1 MIARAFK
8 ILGDGDNFI
17 FRSATSDQFINA
29 QGGDDDITLSGNTND
44 TVLGGSGKDFIDG
57 GAGSDTLS
65 GGSGNDTIF
74 GGAGADHIS
83 GGSGD
88 DILNGDND
96 AVPSTQHGADTIF
109 GGSGS
114 DTIYGGGKADILT
127 GGSSADTFSLQG
139 WLRERKREPRRRGG
153 STSPTSRRVTTST
166 FRSWMPM
173 ATPPMATARS
183 PCRPQRT
190 PMPERS
196 GSRATTT
203 VSVFFNINGGAA
215 DIGDRR
221 GQQLPPRRPQ
231 TSISDTT
238 SCSENV
244 PIAPHGTPARP
255 GWRFRLPPDVTGCR
269 RGSRQQ
275 GDVIPPVD
283 RPARSRPAAFRCRAP
298 WPFSN

>member
-1 MIARAFK
+1 MALTTINYNFQPIYYSPVDFSEYVSELHQDDDRSGFQN
-8 ILGDGDNFI
+8 LGDGDNFI

-109 GGSGS
+109 GGSGN

-127 GGSSADTFSLQG
+127 GGSGADTFLYKVG
-139 WLRERKREPRRRGG
+139 LG
-153 STSPTSRRVTTST
+153 SENESSVGAADHITDFQAGDHIDVAFMDADGNAANGNSAFTLSSAADTHAGT
-166 FRSWMPM
+166 FWIESHDDG
-173 ATPPMATARS
+173 
-183 PCRPQRT
+183 QH
-190 PMPERS
+190 
-196 GSRATTT
+196 
-203 VSVFFNINGGAA
+203 VFFNINGGAA
-215 DIGDRR
+215 DMEIVVENNYH
-221 GQQLPPRRPQ
+221 L
-231 TSISDTT
+231 TT
-238 SCSENV
+238 SDF
-244 PIAPHGTPARP
+244 H
-255 GWRFRLPPDVTGCR
+255 L
-269 RGSRQQ
+269 
-275 GDVIPPVD
+275 
-283 RPARSRPAAFRCRAP
+283 
-298 WPFSN
+298 